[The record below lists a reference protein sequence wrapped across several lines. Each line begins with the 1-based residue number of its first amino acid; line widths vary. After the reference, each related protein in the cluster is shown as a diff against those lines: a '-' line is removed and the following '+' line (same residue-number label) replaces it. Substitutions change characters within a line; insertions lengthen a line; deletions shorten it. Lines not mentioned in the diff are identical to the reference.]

1 MVKDKK
7 KPEKSYV
14 RHLTK
19 IAGGTSYALVIPMD
33 YIRDLGWK
41 DRQKLVVR
49 KYGKRLS
56 IQDWKPE
63 D

>member
-1 MVKDKK
+1 MAKVRK
-7 KPEKSYV
+7 KPAKSYV

-33 YIRDLGWK
+33 YVKNLGWK

-49 KYGKRLS
+49 KYGKRL
-56 IQDWKPE
+56 IIEDWEPE
-63 D
+63 G

>member
-1 MVKDKK
+1 MDKHRK

-33 YIRDLGWK
+33 YVKIMGWR
-41 DRQKLVVR
+41 DRQKLVIR
-49 KYGKRLS
+49 KYGKKL
-56 IQDWKPE
+56 IIEDWEP
-63 D
+63 